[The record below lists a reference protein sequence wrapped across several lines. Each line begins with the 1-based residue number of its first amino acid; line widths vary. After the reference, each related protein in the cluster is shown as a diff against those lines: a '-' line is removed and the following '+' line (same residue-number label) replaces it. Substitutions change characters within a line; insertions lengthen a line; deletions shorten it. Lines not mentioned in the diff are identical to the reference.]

1 MLSMSP
7 TWLSPYGAVWHSQY
21 PDAPVPFKQL
31 ARFLAPLAKAHTP
44 ERITAELSGYLQKTP
59 PQYLNLAKFAATF
72 GSWTPPAPIPPLPNL
87 RWRCCNH
94 PDREITSRYDN
105 KPLCPECV
113 EALP

>member
-1 MLSMSP
+1 MTP
-7 TWLSPYGAVWHSQY
+7 TWLSPFAAVWHGQY

-59 PQYLNLAKFAATF
+59 PQFLNLAKFAATF
-72 GSWTPPAPIPPLPNL
+72 GSWTPPAPVKPLPNQ